1 MTCQTDKDKRRVIE
15 YQHDS
20 LQYPKPLQG
29 IWGTPRCQYR
39 TKYKNLTV
47 VNNVLKDKIVH
58 EP

>member
-39 TKYKNLTV
+39 TKYKNL
-47 VNNVLKDKIVH
+47 
-58 EP
+58 